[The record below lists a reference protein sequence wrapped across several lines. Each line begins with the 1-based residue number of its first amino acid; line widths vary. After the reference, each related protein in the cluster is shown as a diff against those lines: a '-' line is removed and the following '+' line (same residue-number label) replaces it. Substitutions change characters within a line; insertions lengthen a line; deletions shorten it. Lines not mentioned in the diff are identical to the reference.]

1 MHALAAFLFT
11 PFVLRTSI
19 SLVFAV
25 VLLTVL
31 AYFVIGPAIKGT
43 VPIANFISY
52 NITVFVVLGFA
63 VTIAAADK
71 WPAACL
77 WAGAAMFSGGVLGI
91 LFGLPTAADAVNT
104 QAAQATSEANT
115 AQAVAAAQSNT
126 PPPTPATPPRTHT
139 LLADTAGFLS
149 KFLAGAGLAQAHNI
163 LNFFENL
170 SRSVAGYILTSGV
183 PHAPVAAGGLLLYF
197 GLIGFLSGIILPYFF
212 LKNFP

>member
-77 WAGAAMFSGGVLGI
+77 
-91 LFGLPTAADAVNT
+91 
-104 QAAQATSEANT
+104 
-115 AQAVAAAQSNT
+115 
-126 PPPTPATPPRTHT
+126 
-139 LLADTAGFLS
+139 
-149 KFLAGAGLAQAHNI
+149 
-163 LNFFENL
+163 
-170 SRSVAGYILTSGV
+170 
-183 PHAPVAAGGLLLYF
+183 
-197 GLIGFLSGIILPYFF
+197 
-212 LKNFP
+212 